1 MTPRL
6 ARGLDL
12 DAVQACVVAA
22 FEPFVAGIG
31 RRKVPR

>member
-6 ARGLDL
+6 ARGPDL
-12 DAVQACVVAA
+12 GAVQACVVAA
-22 FEPFVAGIG
+22 FEPLVAGIG

>member
-6 ARGLDL
+6 ARGPDL
-12 DAVQACVVAA
+12 GAVRACVNAA
-22 FEPFVAGIG
+22 FGPFVAGIG